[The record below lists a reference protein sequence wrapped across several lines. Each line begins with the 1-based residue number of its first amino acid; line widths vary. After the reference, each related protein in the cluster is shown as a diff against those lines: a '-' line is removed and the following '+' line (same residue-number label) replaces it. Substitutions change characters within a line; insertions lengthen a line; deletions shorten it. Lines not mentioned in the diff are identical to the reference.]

1 MKTRN
6 SLNSEQPQQLSLSQS
21 KSAAAIATTDLY
33 LPDECWECVVRFLNN
48 GEQPQRQLLKVF
60 LCHFKA
66 VPLNYQPSLILN
78 SYLEPNPPLP
88 WSTLQ

>member
-1 MKTRN
+1 MKRKKTRN
-6 SLNSEQPQQLSLSQS
+6 SLNSEQLQQLSLSQT
-21 KSAAAIATTDLY
+21 KSIVVIGTY